1 MVKIKKISSGADHFV
16 LLSKCGRLYTMGNN
30 EQNQLA
36 RPSRCLRYYN
46 EMIPKYIQNN
56 CIDAWATPYATFVK
70 NKNDNRVYA
79 CGLNNH
85 GQLGVY
91 NILNNPISYMYH
103 ISCFIRNKYRYTGHV
118 NCTNRCRYRKNM
130 WWRNAYSVFVGNWR
144 NIFLRQF

>member
-1 MVKIKKISSGADHFV
+1 MVQIKKISSGADHFV

-36 RPSRCLRYYN
+36 RPSRCLRYSN
-46 EMIPKYIQNN
+46 EMIPKYIRNN

-91 NILNNPISYMYH
+91 NIFNNPIFP
-103 ISCFIRNKYRYTGHV
+103 IC
-118 NCTNRCRYRKNM
+118 
-130 WWRNAYSVFVGNWR
+130 
-144 NIFLRQF
+144 NIYVMFYQAQVQIHRPCQLYK